1 MISGVAG
8 VDVIKIQSLK
18 NQQLIADKCHVA
30 ESFSDRLRGLI
41 VRTRLE
47 AGFGMLFPKCND
59 IHMWFMR
66 IPIDVVFARAETSV
80 NGKHVLR
87 VTRVCESVKPW
98 RFLPLRDGGAS
109 ETLEL
114 PVGTIQ
120 RCDIRVGDELCLS

>member
-1 MISGVAG
+1 MN
-8 VDVIKIQSLK
+8 IKSLK

-30 ESFSDRLRGLI
+30 ESFLDRLRGLI
-41 VRTRLE
+41 GKSGLE
-47 AGFGMLFPKCND
+47 PGFGMLFPRCND

-66 IPIDVVFARAETSV
+66 IPIDVVFARTEKSV
-80 NGKHVLR
+80 NGGRILR

-98 RFLPLRDGGAS
+98 KLLPLRDGRAS